1 MNQELWKELEQF
13 ALNCKACELCKT
25 RRNVVFGSGDPNSRL
40 WLVGEAPGS
49 NEDEQGLPFVG
60 QAGAILD
67 TFLEKNGFKRHSL
80 FITNVIKCRPPNNAD
95 PTEDQK
101 SKCFPIL
108 AAQLAIGKPK
118 YILALGRH
126 AAEAFVPKPF
136 RSIKEIRGQVVLS
149 GETKVVVTYH
159 PAAVLRNPRLGE
171 IVEHDI
177 QMMSRLIAGE

>member
-67 TFLEKNGFKRHSL
+67 TFSRKEWVQEAQLVYHKCY
-80 FITNVIKCRPPNNAD
+80 KCRPPNNAD

-101 SKCFPIL
+101 SNCFPIL

-136 RSIKEIRGQVVLS
+136 RSIKEIRVKLFCQVKL
-149 GETKVVVTYH
+149 K
-159 PAAVLRNPRLGE
+159 LW
-171 IVEHDI
+171 
-177 QMMSRLIAGE
+177 

>member
-101 SKCFPIL
+101 SNCFPIL

-118 YILALGRH
+118 YILHWEGMLPRHLFQNLLG
-126 AAEAFVPKPF
+126 
-136 RSIKEIRGQVVLS
+136 
-149 GETKVVVTYH
+149 
-159 PAAVLRNPRLGE
+159 VLRKLG
-171 IVEHDI
+171 VKLFC
-177 QMMSRLIAGE
+177 QVKLKLW

>member
-101 SKCFPIL
+101 SKCFPL
-108 AAQLAIGKPK
+108 VSQNTFWHWEGMLPRH
-118 YILALGRH
+118 LFQNLLG
-126 AAEAFVPKPF
+126 
-136 RSIKEIRGQVVLS
+136 
-149 GETKVVVTYH
+149 
-159 PAAVLRNPRLGE
+159 VLRKLG
-171 IVEHDI
+171 VKLFC
-177 QMMSRLIAGE
+177 QVKLKLW

>member
-1 MNQELWKELEQF
+1 LWKELEQF

-49 NEDEQGLPFVG
+49 NEDEQG
-60 QAGAILD
+60 I
-67 TFLEKNGFKRHSL
+67 TFCRSSWSHLGHVSRKEWVQEHSL

-101 SKCFPIL
+101 SNCFPIL

-136 RSIKEIRGQVVLS
+136 RSIKEIRGQVVCQ
-149 GETKVVVTYH
+149 V
-159 PAAVLRNPRLGE
+159 N
-171 IVEHDI
+171 
-177 QMMSRLIAGE
+177 